1 MAVFKARKIKRELL
15 RKLQAEEESGK
26 HHIYRVSDDDGT
38 FLGETYISRGEA
50 EIGDPLLGQM
60 ARELNISL
68 ALWRDIIR
76 CPKGRSEY
84 IIEAR
89 Q

>member
-1 MAVFKARKIKRELL
+1 MAVFKARKIKQGLL

-26 HHIYRVSDDDGT
+26 HLTYRVFNDDRT
-38 FLGETYISRGEA
+38 FLGETYISHGET

-68 ALWRDIIR
+68 ALWRGIIR
-76 CPKGRSEY
+76 CPKGRDEY
-84 IIEAR
+84 LIEAS